1 MFLIFYINVIMNRV
15 DTMKKIIKSTI
26 LSLAMLSLCAC
37 TQKENSYKLND
48 EVEIKG
54 KISSKTIV
62 EDGISR
68 EINVITPSS
77 PIIIDNKNITEIEIS
92 YDKSIKDENEVTI
105 KGIITEDTLLED
117 SKYAIEISDIEDPM
131 VLANTYHHDD
141 FSMTIPTSIIEYCS
155 IEKIENGFIIYSRSN
170 KNVGGEVFRV
180 ISLSKEDFN
189 AMLKNQEQYIERVT
203 SNSKKT
209 IIMTFPTTTEY
220 SDEFKDEY
228 ELIGNSI
235 NKVKNN
241 IKQK

>member
-1 MFLIFYINVIMNRV
+1 MN
-15 DTMKKIIKSTI
+15 KIIKRI
-26 LSLAMLSLCAC
+26 FLSLAIISLCAC
-37 TQKENSYKLND
+37 TQKENSYKVNE

-54 KISSKTIV
+54 TISSKTII

-68 EINVITPSS
+68 EINIIIPSS
-77 PIIIDNKNITEIEIS
+77 PIIIDNKNISEIEIS
-92 YDKSIKDENEVTI
+92 YDKTIKEEKDVTI
-105 KGIITEDTLLED
+105 KGIITDETLLED
-117 SKYAIEISDIEDPM
+117 TKYAIEISDIEDPM

-155 IEKIENGFIIYSRSN
+155 IEKIENGFIVYSRSN
-170 KNVGGEVFRV
+170 KDVGGEVFSV
-180 ISLSKEDFN
+180 ISITKEEFN
-189 AMLKNQEQYIERVT
+189 NMVKKQEKYIERVT

-220 SDEFKDEY
+220 SEENAKEY

>member
-1 MFLIFYINVIMNRV
+1 
-15 DTMKKIIKSTI
+15 MKKIIKRTI
-26 LSLAMLSLCAC
+26 LSLAILSLCAC
-37 TQKENSYKLND
+37 TQKENSYKIDD

-54 KISSKTIV
+54 TISSKTIV

-68 EINVITPSS
+68 EINVITPSN
-77 PIIIDNKNITEIEIS
+77 PIIIDNKNISEIEIS
-92 YDKSIKDENEVTI
+92 YDKSIKDQKEVTI
-105 KGIITEDTLLED
+105 KGIITGDTLLED
-117 SKYAIEISDIEDPM
+117 LKYAIEVNDIEDPM

-155 IEKIENGFIIYSRSN
+155 IEKIDNGFIVYSRSN
-170 KNVGGEVFRV
+170 KDVGGEVFTV
-180 ISLSKEDFN
+180 ISLTKDEFN
-189 AMLKNQEQYIERVT
+189 DMVKKDEKYIERVT